1 MDDGSEEWISITVAA
16 EKLTAAG
23 DVVDRS
29 TLSRY
34 LSQHSEAIAT
44 KPDGKSK
51 LVEYNALA
59 AHRAENVRLRK
70 AVPASPGL
78 PLAAKP
84 QRSFPGSQ
92 SDGVARKAN
101 ADAAMREM
109 DLAQRRRE
117 LTLVSE
123 VDKAGREAVALMKS
137 AFDRAVDGE
146 AASASLKYG
155 WDERIVRIV
164 LKEFVRKGTS
174 EFHDDVLKYL
184 DRLERERVLPSSV
197 ASRAAVSMFGIH
209 CRGGM
214 DGKSKPID
222 TGQSASASLARTRTA
237 D

>member
-1 MDDGSEEWISITVAA
+1 MDDGSEEWVSITVAA

-23 DVVDRS
+23 DIVDRS

-51 LVEYNALA
+51 LVEYNTLA
-59 AHRAENVRLRK
+59 AHRSENIRLRK
-70 AVPASPGL
+70 TAPAAPGL
-78 PLAAKP
+78 PLTARP

-109 DLAQRRRE
+109 DLAKRRRE

-137 AFDRAVDGE
+137 AFERAVDGE
-146 AASASLKYG
+146 AASVSLKYG

-164 LKEFVRKGTS
+164 LKDFVRKGTGA
-174 EFHDDVLKYL
+174 FHDEMLKYL
-184 DRLERERVLPSSV
+184 DGLERERLAADQGHEMPAAAPSL
-197 ASRAAVSMFGIH
+197 
-209 CRGGM
+209 
-214 DGKSKPID
+214 
-222 TGQSASASLARTRTA
+222 Q
-237 D
+237 